1 MESPASTGRALVV
14 DNDKVIVE
22 LISGILEHEGYQVDK
37 ALGGLEALAHLKQS
51 RYDIV
56 FLDLIMPRIGGDRI
70 CRYIKQSPRHGS
82 TTVVI
87 VSAVALEAQ
96 QKIETLKA
104 DACIAKSAYP
114 QLKAN
119 IIKVLSLLQKQPEA
133 GAPLFLGKNEVF
145 SRTVVKELLFAHRHF
160 EAILHSMSETVIEL
174 DTQQTIT
181 YANPPA
187 LQLLGK
193 AEWEVIG
200 RNFTEGFS
208 SGTGLEVRALLDE
221 MLNEHS
227 SRTRQMTLRYGE
239 RMYSFL
245 FTNVIRDEAL
255 IGITVV
261 AKDLTEKNLL
271 ERERFMRER
280 LTGVIEMAGAAA
292 HELNQPLA
300 VISGHAQLLLK
311 DSDKYDE
318 TLLRRVRIIFEQVER
333 LGRLTEKFT
342 SIVSYETKEFGKN
355 IKIVDI
361 EKSSRSG
368 NPAHLKGLWD

>member
-1 MESPASTGRALVV
+1 MPTLRALVV

-22 LISGILEHEGYQVDK
+22 LISGILEQAGYRVDR
-37 ALGGLEALAHLKQS
+37 ALGGLEALGQLKQAT
-51 RYDIV
+51 YDIV

-70 CRYIKQSPRHGS
+70 CRYIKQSPRHQS

-104 DACIAKSAYP
+104 DACIAKAAYP
-114 QLKAN
+114 QLKEN
-119 IIKVLSLLQKQPEA
+119 ISRVLNLLQHKEVDTEPI
-133 GAPLFLGKNEVF
+133 FLGKDQVF

-160 EAILHSMSETVIEL
+160 EAILNSMSEAVIEL
-174 DTQQTIT
+174 DTNHTIT
-181 YANPPA
+181 YATPPA
-187 LQLLGK
+187 LHLLGK

-208 SGTGLEVRALLDE
+208 AAKGMEVRTLLND
-221 MLNEHS
+221 MLHTRS
-227 SRTRQMTLRYGE
+227 TATRQMTLRYGE
-239 RMYSFL
+239 GMYSFL
-245 FTNVIRDEAL
+245 FTNVIRDETL

-261 AKDLTEKNLL
+261 ANDMTEKTLL
-271 ERERFMRER
+271 EQERCMRER

-311 DSDKYDE
+311 NSAHCDE
-318 TLLRRVRIIFEQVER
+318 PLLRRIRIIYEQVER
-333 LGRLTEKFT
+333 LGRLTERFT
-342 SIVSYETKEFGKN
+342 RIVSYQTKEFGKN

-361 EKSSRSG
+361 EKSSRAG
-368 NPAHLKGLWD
+368 RPGGLTDVWD